1 MFSEEKKLLLE
12 MTEEIT
18 LIHKDGLSDRLYEKA
33 IEMFGEERTAQII
46 MTVITINSTANQLG
60 YCSKRRRSGSNST
73 STLRHRGRLE

>member
-1 MFSEEKKLLLE
+1 MFSEEEKLLLE

-46 MTVITINSTANQLG
+46 MTVITINNTANQRG
-60 YCSKRRRSGSNST
+60 YCSKRRRSGSNLT
-73 STLRHRGRLE
+73 STLRHRGRIE